1 MDKLNEINHSR
12 IETNDA
18 CLKFVYKHI
27 PKEDQL
33 YETYEDFLKAIKNH
47 DEKSMKQYDILEK
60 RIKLAQS
67 IIDDLNE
74 SKVDN
79 IVI

>member
-1 MDKLNEINHSR
+1 MNEINYSR

-18 CLKFVYKHI
+18 CLKFVYNHI

-33 YETYEDFLKAIKNH
+33 YETYEHFLKAIKNH

-74 SKVDN
+74 SKTDN
-79 IVI
+79 III

>member
-1 MDKLNEINHSR
+1 MNNS
-12 IETNDA
+12 ETNDDA
-18 CLKFVYKHI
+18 CLKFVYEHI

-33 YETYEDFLKAIKNH
+33 YETYEEFLKAIATH

-67 IIDDLNE
+67 LMIL
-74 SKVDN
+74 
-79 IVI
+79 